1 MRDSVHGICRSCA
14 AMCPIVIDREDGRPV
29 SILGDKHNPVYWGY
43 SCIKGR
49 EMVNQLRHP
58 DRLLASVR
66 READGRFTPIP
77 SAQALDEVAAK
88 LSRIIAEHGPRAVAT
103 YAGTY
108 IFTYAATQPVST
120 AWMRAIGSPMMFT
133 SSTIDQPGKAIAA
146 ALHGTWGAGPQVFDD
161 ADTWL
166 LVGVNPIVAH
176 SGGVPNQNP
185 AKRLKDAVARG
196 MKPIVIDP
204 RRTECAERAFVHL
217 QPRPGEDPAVLA
229 GMVRVILKEQLFDA
243 GFVRAHVAGVE
254 ALAAAVE
261 PFTPEH
267 VERRAGVP
275 AADLLLAARTFAG
288 ARRGGAT
295 AGTGP
300 NMAPRGNLTEYLLL
314 CLMSLCG
321 RWLKAGERVPNPGV
335 LGPRFAP
342 RAQANAPWPA
352 WGYGE
357 RLRVRGFTDAA
368 CGLPT
373 SALADEILLPG
384 EGQVKALISIG
395 GNPLMA
401 WPDQKKTIA
410 ALKALDLFVCLD
422 VQMAHNSCHLAD
434 YTIACRHSLESP
446 AITLPNEMLSYFGTG
461 FGYSVPY
468 AQYAPAACDPPPG
481 ADLVEEWEFFY
492 EIARRMRLELEMEV
506 AYSWTTTSGE
516 PARHRFDMARKPT
529 TDDIYDVLCAGARVP
544 FARVKAVP
552 GGHVFDDETITVM
565 PAEPGHEARLQ
576 VGDEAMVAELH
587 AVAAAPV
594 EHEQLADYPFRL
606 ISRRMHGVFNSTG
619 RNNARQLRNVH
630 HNPAF
635 MNPQDLAALG
645 LREGDRVR
653 IASRYGEIPAIVAP
667 EEGMRPGVISMSHC
681 FGSTD
686 PDDPGDVRAL
696 GANTGLLASVE
707 HEYDPYSGIPRMSAI
722 PVRIGKGA

>member
-1 MRDSVHGICRSCA
+1 MKDTIHGICRTCA

-29 SILGDKHNPVYWGY
+29 RIIGDKHNPVYWGY
-43 SCIKGR
+43 TCIKGR

-58 DRLLASVR
+58 DRLLKSVR
-66 READGRFTPIP
+66 READGSFTPL
-77 SAQALDEVAAK
+77 SSRQALDEVADK
-88 LSRIIAEHGPRAVAT
+88 LARIIAEHGPRAVAT
-103 YAGTY
+103 YAGTF
-108 IFTYAATQPVST
+108 IFTYPATQPVST
-120 AWMRAIGSPMMFT
+120 AWMHAIGSPMMFT

-146 ALHGTWGAGPQVFDD
+146 ALHGTWSAGPQVFDD

-204 RRTECAERAFVHL
+204 RRSECAERAFVHL
-217 QPRPGEDPAVLA
+217 QARPGEDPAVLA
-229 GMVRVILKEQLFDA
+229 GMIRVILKEQLFDA
-243 GFVRAHVAGVE
+243 DFVRAHVAGVD

-261 PFTPEH
+261 PFTPEY
-267 VERRAGVP
+267 VERRADVP
-275 AADLLLAARTFAG
+275 AADLVLAARTFAA

-295 AGTGP
+295 AGTGS

-335 LGPRFAP
+335 MGPRFAP

-357 RLRVRGFTDAA
+357 KLRVRGFTDAA

-373 SALADEILLPG
+373 SALPDEILLPG

-401 WPDQKKTIA
+401 WPDQKKTLA
-410 ALKALDLFVCLD
+410 ALKALELFVCLD
-422 VQMAHNSCHLAD
+422 IQMAHNSCHLAD
-434 YTIACRHSLESP
+434 YTIACKHSLESP

-461 FGYSVPY
+461 FGYALPY
-468 AQYAPAACDPPPG
+468 AHYAPAATEPPPG
-481 ADLVEEWEFFY
+481 SDLIEEWEFFY
-492 EIARRMRLELEMEV
+492 EVARRMRLELDMAV

-516 PARHRFDMARKPT
+516 PARYRFDMNSKPT
-529 TDDIYDVLCAGARVP
+529 TDELFEVLCADGRVP
-544 FARVKAVP
+544 LARVKERP
-552 GGHVFDDETITVM
+552 EGRVFDDEVITVM
-565 PAEPGHEARLQ
+565 PAEPGHAARLQ
-576 VGDEAMVAELH
+576 VGDAAMVGELR
-587 AVAAAPV
+587 AVAAEPI
-594 EHEQLADYPFRL
+594 EHERLRDYPFRL
-606 ISRRMHGVFNSTG
+606 ISRRTLGVMNSTG
-619 RNNARQLRNVH
+619 RNNERQMRRVH

-635 MNPQDLAALG
+635 MHPLDVAELG
-645 LREGDRVR
+645 LHDGDTVR
-653 IASRYGEIPAIVAP
+653 IASRYGEIAAIV
-667 EEGMRPGVISMSHC
+667 ESEDGIKRGVISMSHC
-681 FGSTD
+681 FGGTD
-686 PDDPGDVRAL
+686 PEQPADAHAA

-707 HEYDPYSGIPRMSAI
+707 HEYDPHSGIPRMSAI
-722 PVRIGKGA
+722 PVRISKSA